1 MDNKRIRKMKLDRL
15 NQLESRAY
23 EASLTKE
30 DKDEFWDIHNWFQ
43 SLSEEEKRAEVN
55 LKKTPAEI
63 IAEMSKRRKQS

>member
-1 MDNKRIRKMKLDRL
+1 MDNERIRKMKLDRL

-43 SLSEEEKRAEVN
+43 LLSEEEKRAEVN

-63 IAEMSKRRKQS
+63 ISEMSKRRKQS

>member
-1 MDNKRIRKMKLDRL
+1 MDNERIRKMKLDRL

-23 EASLTKE
+23 EVYLTKE

-43 SLSEEEKRAEVN
+43 SLSKEEKRAEVN

>member
-1 MDNKRIRKMKLDRL
+1 MDNERIRKMKLDRL

-23 EASLTKE
+23 EVYLTKE

>member
-1 MDNKRIRKMKLDRL
+1 MDNERIRKMKLDRL

-23 EASLTKE
+23 EAYLTKE

-63 IAEMSKRRKQS
+63 IAEMSKRCKQS

>member
-1 MDNKRIRKMKLDRL
+1 MDNERIRKMKLDRL

-55 LKKTPAEI
+55 VKKTPAEI

>member
-1 MDNKRIRKMKLDRL
+1 MDNERIRKMKLNQL

-30 DKDEFWDIHNWFQ
+30 DKDEFWDFHNWFQ

>member
-1 MDNKRIRKMKLDRL
+1 MKLDRL

-23 EASLTKE
+23 EAYLTKE

-63 IAEMSKRRKQS
+63 ISEMSKRRKQS

>member
-1 MDNKRIRKMKLDRL
+1 MKLDRL

-23 EASLTKE
+23 EVYLTKE

-43 SLSEEEKRAEVN
+43 SLSKEEKRAEVN

-63 IAEMSKRRKQS
+63 ISVMSKRRKQS

>member
-1 MDNKRIRKMKLDRL
+1 MKLDRL
-15 NQLESRAY
+15 NQLESHAY

-63 IAEMSKRRKQS
+63 ISEMSKRRKQS

>member
-1 MDNKRIRKMKLDRL
+1 MDNERIRKMKLDRL

-55 LKKTPAEI
+55 LKKTSAEI

>member
-1 MDNKRIRKMKLDRL
+1 MDNERIRKMKLDRL

-43 SLSEEEKRAEVN
+43 SLSKEEKRAEVN

-63 IAEMSKRRKQS
+63 ISEMSKRRKQS

>member
-1 MDNKRIRKMKLDRL
+1 MKLDRL

-23 EASLTKE
+23 EVYLTKE

>member
-1 MDNKRIRKMKLDRL
+1 MDNERIRKMKLDRL

-63 IAEMSKRRKQS
+63 ISEMSKRRKQS

>member
-1 MDNKRIRKMKLDRL
+1 MDNERIRKMKLDRL
-15 NQLESRAY
+15 NQLKSRAY

>member
-1 MDNKRIRKMKLDRL
+1 MKLDRL

-23 EASLTKE
+23 EAYLTKE

>member
-1 MDNKRIRKMKLDRL
+1 MKLDRL

-23 EASLTKE
+23 EVYLTKE

-63 IAEMSKRRKQS
+63 ISEMSKRRKQS

>member
-1 MDNKRIRKMKLDRL
+1 MDNERIRKMKLDRL

-23 EASLTKE
+23 EAYLTKE

>member
-1 MDNKRIRKMKLDRL
+1 MKLDRL

-23 EASLTKE
+23 EVYLTKE

-43 SLSEEEKRAEVN
+43 SLSKEEKRAEVN

>member
-1 MDNKRIRKMKLDRL
+1 MKLDRL

-55 LKKTPAEI
+55 LKKTPVEI

>member
-1 MDNKRIRKMKLDRL
+1 MDNERIRKMKLDRL

>member
-1 MDNKRIRKMKLDRL
+1 MDNERIRKMKLDRL

-23 EASLTKE
+23 KASLTKE